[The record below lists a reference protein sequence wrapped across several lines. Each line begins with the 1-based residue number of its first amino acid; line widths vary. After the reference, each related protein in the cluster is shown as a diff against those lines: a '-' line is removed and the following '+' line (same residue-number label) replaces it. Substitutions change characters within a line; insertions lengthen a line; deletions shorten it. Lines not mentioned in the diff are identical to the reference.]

1 MIRTIKYLGLLVLSA
16 LSVVVYAEQSA
27 LTAVDVTS
35 ESAERQVVK
44 LTFSG
49 QPPVPTSFVV
59 KAPPRIALD
68 FANVANQA
76 GKNAV
81 QVNGAAVRTLNIAEG
96 SGRTRVVLNL
106 AKSAGY
112 TTETQGN
119 TVLVVVDAASV
130 EASSG
135 TSSKTTI
142 FSETKAVGKKESI
155 QNIDF
160 RRGANGE
167 GKIVVDLSSPNVGI
181 DIRQQGKN
189 LLVDFSKAS
198 LAKALE
204 RRMDVTDFGTPVQKV
219 DAYAQG
225 DQVKMVIEPKGNWEY
240 SAYQTENR
248 FVIEVRDA
256 SADKAALSSQKN
268 YKGEKLSLNFQN
280 VEIRTVLQVI
290 AEFTGMNVIT
300 SDTVNGALT
309 LRLKD
314 VPWDQALD
322 IILQA
327 KGLDMRK
334 SGNVLWIA
342 PRDEL
347 AAKEKQEL
355 ETKKQISELEPT
367 RTEYFRLKYHR
378 AEAFEKILKDDK
390 QKLLSPRGSAVIDER
405 TNTLII
411 QDIPTKLEQ
420 IRDVVEKL
428 DIPVRQVMIE
438 ARIVE
443 ASDGFARNLGVK
455 WHGIGWK
462 GDVTTGG
469 GITTKDYDTVSG
481 DKAKGPAI
489 DGSKPQINLGAAGLN
504 DFAAASLGFL
514 IKGSDGMLALELSAM
529 EADGLGKVV
538 SSPRVMTADG
548 QEAKIEEGQEAAFTE
563 TAPNGA
569 TTTTFKKAVLSLKVK
584 PQITPDGNVIMDV
597 KVNKDNFENVRLG
610 LLNTK
615 QVETIVRVENG
626 GTVVIGGIYI
636 TEEAKDVTKV
646 PLLGDIP
653 GVGNLFKNTSTS
665 TKKRELLVF
674 LTPKVIDGAL
684 TLR

>member
-1 MIRTIKYLGLLVLSA
+1 MINVIKKMGLLVLSA
-16 LSVVVYAEQSA
+16 LSAMTFAEQAA
-27 LTAVDVTS
+27 LTSVEVTS
-35 ESAERQVVK
+35 ESAEKQVIK
-44 LTFSG
+44 LTFNA
-49 QPPVPTSFVV
+49 QPPAPTSFVV

-76 GKNAV
+76 GKNAI
-81 QVNGAAVRTLNIAEG
+81 QVNGAAVRTVNIAEG
-96 SGRTRVVLNL
+96 GGRTRLVLNL
-106 AKSAGY
+106 AKTAGY
-112 TTETQGN
+112 STETQGN
-119 TVLVVVDAASV
+119 TVLVTVDAANADAATTTGKNTQFA
-130 EASSG
+130 EAKPS
-135 TSSKTTI
+135 
-142 FSETKAVGKKESI
+142 ARKESI
-155 QNIDF
+155 QNVDF
-160 RRGANGE
+160 RRGQNGE

-189 LLVDFSKAS
+189 LLVDFSKATI
-198 LAKALE
+198 AKNLE
-204 RRMDVTDFGTPVQKV
+204 RRLDVSDFGSPVQKV
-219 DAYAQG
+219 DTYAQG
-225 DQVKMVIEPKGNWEY
+225 DQVKMVIEPKGVWEY

-248 FVIEVRDA
+248 FVIEVRDS
-256 SADKAALSSQKN
+256 SADKTQLTSQKN

-300 SDTVNGALT
+300 SDTVNGSLT

-334 SGNVLWIA
+334 TGNVLWIA

-367 RTEYFRLKYHR
+367 RTEYFRLRYHR
-378 AEAFEKILKDDK
+378 AEAFEKILKDEK
-390 QKLLSPRGSAVIDER
+390 QKVLSARGSAVIDER

-411 QDIPTKLEQ
+411 QDIPGKLDQ
-420 IRDVVEKL
+420 IRDLVEKI

-443 ASDGFARNLGVK
+443 AGDSFMRNLGVK

-462 GDVTTGG
+462 GDFATGG
-469 GITTKDYDTVSG
+469 GTTKKSYTDSSG
-481 DKAKGPAI
+481 AKFDGPAI
-489 DGSKPQINLGAAGLN
+489 DSGKPQINLGAGNLN
-504 DFAAASLGFL
+504 DFMASSLGFL
-514 IKGSDGMLALELSAM
+514 VAGSDGMLALELSAL

-548 QEAKIEEGQEAAFTE
+548 QEARIEEGQEAAFTE

-597 KVNKDNFENVRLG
+597 KINKDNFENVKLG

-636 TEEAKDVTKV
+636 TEEGKDVTQV

-653 GVGNLFKNTSTS
+653 GLGNLFKNTSTS
-665 TKKRELLVF
+665 NKKRELLVF
-674 LTPKVIDGAL
+674 LTPKVMDAGL

>member
-1 MIRTIKYLGLLVLSA
+1 MINVIKKMGLLVLSA
-16 LSVVVYAEQSA
+16 LSAMTFAEQAA
-27 LTAVDVTS
+27 LTSVDVTS
-35 ESAERQVVK
+35 ESAEKQVVK
-44 LTFSG
+44 LTFNA
-49 QPPVPTSFVV
+49 QPPAPTSFVV

-76 GKNAV
+76 GKNAI
-81 QVNGAAVRTLNIAEG
+81 QVNGAAVRTVNIAEG
-96 SGRTRVVLNL
+96 GGRTRLVLNL
-106 AKSAGY
+106 AKTAGY
-112 TTETQGN
+112 STETQGN
-119 TVLVVVDAASV
+119 TVLVTVDAANADATS
-130 EASSG
+130 
-135 TSSKTTI
+135 TSSKNTQ
-142 FSETKAVGKKESI
+142 FAEAKPSSRKESV
-155 QNIDF
+155 QNVDF
-160 RRGANGE
+160 RRGQNGE

-189 LLVDFSKAS
+189 LLVDFSKATI
-198 LAKALE
+198 AKNLE
-204 RRMDVTDFGTPVQKV
+204 RRLDVSDFGSPVQKV
-219 DAYAQG
+219 DTYAQG
-225 DQVKMVIEPKGNWEY
+225 DQVKMVIEPKGVWEY

-248 FVIEVRDA
+248 FVIEVRDS
-256 SADKAALSSQKN
+256 SADKAQLTSQKN

-300 SDTVNGALT
+300 SDTVNGSLT

-334 SGNVLWIA
+334 TGNVLWIA

-367 RTEYFRLKYHR
+367 RTEYFRLRYHR
-378 AEAFEKILKDDK
+378 AEAFEKILKDEK
-390 QKLLSPRGSAVIDER
+390 QKILSTRGSAVIDER

-411 QDIPTKLEQ
+411 QDIPGKLDQ
-420 IRDVVEKL
+420 IRDLVEKI

-443 ASDGFARNLGVK
+443 ASDGFSRNLGVK
-455 WHGIGWK
+455 WHGIGWN
-462 GDVTTGG
+462 GDFAAGG
-469 GITTKDYDTVSG
+469 GTTTKEYTSSSG
-481 DKAKGPAI
+481 EKFTGPAI
-489 DGSKPQINLGAAGLN
+489 DSGKSQVNLGAAALN
-504 DFAAASLGFL
+504 KFAASSLGFL
-514 IKGSDGMLALELSAM
+514 VAGSDGILALELSAL
-529 EADGLGKVV
+529 EADGLGKIV

-548 QEAKIEEGQEAAFTE
+548 QEARIEEGQEAAFTE

-584 PQITPDGNVIMDV
+584 PQITPDGNVIMEV
-597 KVNKDNFENVRLG
+597 KINKDDFENVTQG

-626 GTVVIGGIYI
+626 GTVVIGGIYV
-636 TEEAKDVTKV
+636 TQEGKDVTKV
-646 PLLGDIP
+646 PLLGDVP
-653 GVGNLFKNTSTS
+653 GLGNLFKNTST
-665 TKKRELLVF
+665 TNKKRELLVF
-674 LTPKVIDGAL
+674 LTPRVVDSGL